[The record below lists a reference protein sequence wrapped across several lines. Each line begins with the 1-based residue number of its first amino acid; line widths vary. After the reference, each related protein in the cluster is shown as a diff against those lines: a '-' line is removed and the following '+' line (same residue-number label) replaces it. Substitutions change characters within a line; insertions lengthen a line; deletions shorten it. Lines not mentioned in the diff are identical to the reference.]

1 MIGVKIRRKTK
12 HHAIWNRVQAD
23 LHGTQAADMKIVD
36 AQLIGPDHHLA
47 GMKLQ
52 NLVCS
57 GAC

>member
-1 MIGVKIRRKTK
+1 MRRKAK
-12 HHAIWNRVQAD
+12 HHVIWNRVQAD
-23 LHGTQAADMKIVD
+23 LNGTQVADMKIVD
-36 AQLIGPDHHLA
+36 SQTIGPDHHLA